1 METKQE
7 IRENKVNAYI
17 DFEDE
22 SNINSNDEISEEL
35 EEKEKE
41 KQEEE
46 EEKEEKELKI
56 KISKRPK
63 RRVQNVYS
71 LCQITKTITLPF
83 NVIGKNLNNTIE
95 KTISSLIE
103 GKCIEEG
110 YVKIGSIK
118 ILTYS
123 SGLIKGSNIIF
134 DVVFECQIC
143 FPVSGMLINC
153 VAMNITKAGIRGIS
167 SEEKPS
173 PFEIFIA
180 RDHFYYIDYFNSIK
194 ENDKFVARVIAQR
207 FELND
212 SSIRIIAEL
221 VLPKTPKKNIGTTGT
236 KKPILII

>member
-1 METKQE
+1 MESKEE
-7 IRENKVNAYI
+7 INKNKVNAYI
-17 DFEDE
+17 DFDEDNNTN
-22 SNINSNDEISEEL
+22 SNNNTNDEIVDEDNGDNGEIEL
-35 EEKEKE
+35 EEK
-41 KQEEE
+41 
-46 EEKEEKELKI
+46 EKELKI

-63 RRVQNVYS
+63 RKVQNVYS

-95 KTISSLIE
+95 KKISSLIE

-143 FPVSGMLINC
+143 FPVAGMLINC

-167 SEEKPS
+167 SEENPS

-180 RDHFYYIDYFNSIK
+180 RDHFYFMDYFNSIK

-221 VLPKTPKKNIGTTGT
+221 VLPKTKKTTGT